1 MIVSLFEFWGK
12 WTASGPLPADTL
24 GSTPNQALIW
34 IKRPGTAAIRRVDK
48 PISRTAELAGDGQRR
63 AGHYNDLNNKNE

>member
-34 IKRPGTAAIRRVDK
+34 IKRPGTAAIRRVGKDHL
-48 PISRTAELAGDGQRR
+48 PHSGIGGDGQRR
-63 AGHYNDLNNKNE
+63 AGYYNGLNKKNE